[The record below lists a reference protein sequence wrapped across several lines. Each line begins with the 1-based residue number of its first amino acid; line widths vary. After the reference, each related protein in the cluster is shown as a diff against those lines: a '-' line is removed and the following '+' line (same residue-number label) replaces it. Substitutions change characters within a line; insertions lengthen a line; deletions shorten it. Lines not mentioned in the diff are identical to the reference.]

1 MTNWTVG
8 AAGTYAT
15 WGDAIA
21 ALAAASPLADDYTI
35 MQTSDTVETATS
47 FVNSVDLNGHTVVC
61 GNASPHNGD
70 PTQGYK
76 ATSITA
82 GVCILY
88 VNLSGAG
95 SFEVKDL
102 QCACNCSGAPY
113 GIYLNKTGGSDIF
126 VHDCIATNAQ
136 AAGSGIFTDILSDA
150 PASEHQVWNCA
161 TAGWNVSHTFY
172 LSYLANH
179 VLENC
184 SSQGTIRLL
193 GTTATGAVVQSCVA
207 AHFEFGGA
215 PSIAQGF
222 NNASVDATAA
232 NANWAAGSAGN
243 LTGVVLLDEFETVTI
258 GEALF
263 FKVQSGGVCENGG
276 ASPLIAANTEGNRG
290 TPRPH
295 GAYVTIGADEAEAA
309 VSTGG
314 ASGGTGSMSMV
325 IQAAMA
331 MGY

>member
-1 MTNWTVG
+1 M
-8 AAGTYAT
+8 
-15 WGDAIA
+15 A
-21 ALAAASPLADDYTI
+21 ALSAASPLADDYTI
-35 MQTSDTVETATS
+35 MQTSSTVETETS
-47 FVNSVDLNGHTVVC
+47 WANSVDLNGHTVVC

-76 ATSITA
+76 ATSVTA
-82 GVCILY
+82 SVCIIY
-88 VNLSGAG
+88 ENVSGAG
-95 SFEVKDL
+95 SFEIKDL
-102 QCACNCSGAPY
+102 QLACNCSGSPY
-113 GIYLNKTGGSDIF
+113 GIYLNKSGGSDIF
-126 VHDCIATNAQ
+126 VHDCIVTNAQ
-136 AAGSGIFTDILSDA
+136 AAGSGIFTDLLSDA
-150 PASEHQVWNCA
+150 PASEHQVWNCV
-161 TAGWNVSHTFY
+161 TAGWSAAHTFY
-172 LSYLANH
+172 LAYLANH

-184 SSQGTIRLL
+184 SSSGTIRLL
-193 GTTATGAVVQSCVA
+193 GTTATGAVVESCVA

-263 FKVQSGGVCENGG
+263 FKVQAGGVLANGG
-276 ASPLIAANTEGNRG
+276 AGPLIAANVEGNRG

-295 GAYVTIGADEAEAA
+295 PLYVTIGADEAEAT
-309 VSTGG
+309 VVVGG
-314 ASGGTGSMSMV
+314 ASGGCGSLSMA
-325 IQAAMA
+325 IPAALA